1 MCFELAKFISPAFRF
16 FNKLGVTTFLSLAL
30 LSLATPA
37 MASDPILEV
46 FDGVQH
52 QYFKRSD
59 LLHHKAT
66 LDIDIK
72 RDAAYGKLMKVKAI
86 PVTALL
92 PKLAEIASLQIVALD
107 GFVANISGSLLA
119 GTGQAYIAIEPGDAA
134 WPALKAGATTSAGPY
149 YLVWLAPEKAA
160 ISNEQWPYQIAKIMA
175 AASLQERFPQL
186 LPKLTTKLKPD
197 RELRGL
203 QVFINNCSV
212 CHQLNGAGDANVGPD
227 LNRPHSPTE
236 YFQAAYL
243 RKLIRN
249 PASVRV
255 WKQALMPGFS
265 QQSISDVEMDDLI
278 AYFTL
283 MAKQR
288 QN

>member
-1 MCFELAKFISPAFRF
+1 MCFELAKFKSPAFRF
-16 FNKLGVTTFLSLAL
+16 FNKLGVATFLSLAL
-30 LSLATPA
+30 LTLATPV

-92 PKLAEIASLQIVALD
+92 PKVAEIASLQIVALD
-107 GFVANISGSLLA
+107 GFVANISGSVLA
-119 GTGQAYIAIEPGDAA
+119 GKGQAYIAIEAKDMA
-134 WPALKAGATTSAGPY
+134 WPPLKAGSNATAGPY
-149 YLVWLAPEKAA
+149 YLVWLTPEKAE
-160 ISNEQWPYQIAKIMA
+160 ISNEQWPYQIAKIA
-175 AASLQERFPQL
+175 AVAPLQERFAQL
-186 LPKLTTKLKPD
+186 LPKSTTTFKPD

-203 QVFINNCSV
+203 QVFVNNCSV
-212 CHQLNGAGDANVGPD
+212 CHQLNGAGDANIGPD
-227 LNRPHSPTE
+227 LNLPHSPTE
-236 YFQAAYL
+236 YFQNAYL
-243 RKLIRN
+243 RQLIRN

-255 WKQALMPGFS
+255 WKQSVMPGFN
-265 QQSISDVEMDDLI
+265 QQAITAAQLDDLI
-278 AYFTL
+278 AYLTL

-288 QN
+288 